1 MKWWDQMPWSS
12 YFKCWVLSQLFHS
25 LLSPSSM
32 TNLESVLKSKDITFF
47 HKSLYSQSYGFSSS
61 HVWMCE
67 LDQEERWAP
76 KNWCFPTAVLE
87 KALESHLGC
96 KEIKAVDPKGNQP
109 WVFVRRTAAEVEAP
123 IIWPP
128 DVKSQLIG
136 KRLWTWQRLR
146 ARGEGDNRG
155 WNSWLSSPTQWTWVW
170 ASSRSWRWT
179 GRPGELQ
186 SRRWQTVGKTEGL
199 NNNRSHYPR
208 KWWMSKEDHHIS
220 IWYPH

>member
-1 MKWWDQMPWSS
+1 MDRGSWWALGHR
-12 YFKCWVLSQLFHS
+12 V
-25 LLSPSSM
+25 
-32 TNLESVLKSKDITFF
+32 I
-47 HKSLYSQSYGFSSS
+47 KSLTG
-61 HVWMCE
+61 
-67 LDQEERWAP
+67 
-76 KNWCFPTAVLE
+76 
-87 KALESHLGC
+87 
-96 KEIKAVDPKGNQP
+96 
-109 WVFVRRTAAEVEAP
+109 AAEHTFP
-123 IIWPP
+123 RGLSHRPCG
-128 DVKSQLIG
+128 SRSL
-136 KRLWTWQRLR
+136 RLCTAISIHWKDWCWSWNSNTWATWCEEPTYQKILWCGERLK
-146 ARGEGDNRG
+146 AGGEGDDRG